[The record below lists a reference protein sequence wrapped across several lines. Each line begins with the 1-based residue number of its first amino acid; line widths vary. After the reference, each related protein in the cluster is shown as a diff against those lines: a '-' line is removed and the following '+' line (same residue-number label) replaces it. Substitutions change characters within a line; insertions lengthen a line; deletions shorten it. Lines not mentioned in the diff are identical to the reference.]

1 MIVRER
7 RRIAALARTASALD
21 EKLQAATKTAE
32 ANELALRSYMD
43 DQRHEFAALSQTQ
56 QEQILALMDM
66 VRGDADVSAL
76 KDNLGDLLG
85 QGQSS
90 ESDNAFD
97 PKLFILSNELIKV
110 LEHQLEERQ
119 SESNANDSYRARLG
133 ELTTSFDTKS
143 RECEDLQEQL
153 IDLRGTLRQIRD
165 VTSKQAI
172 SDSTHESGLST
183 DVLEIV
189 RGALHTAHT
198 PSKVMRR
205 SPRTSATGSTDK
217 ARDKASRHLL
227 SPRLKKHVELMHTSD
242 SGEDTDAPEWAADI
256 MADLALIA
264 EGKIPP
270 VLESSSSPLEVGSQ
284 PEQFSVFD
292 RLNDP
297 VNFTGVQKQLRSK
310 TTVLDRSKRSKSP
323 SHHGQE
329 ERKAMSKEIADR
341 LDKIVVPGG
350 EVSEATTATPLA
362 AAESTKSIDEPSIE
376 SKSGQRSVFDRL
388 VSPSQYTGTQ
398 KGKFQ
403 NNQARRD
410 QAADDVADR
419 LLDNLL
425 NSSDS
430 SDPRESSVAK
440 GVTTRSMLTDYTE
453 QDVFERLQRTATQS
467 YALKHNGTMLP
478 DTSFYE
484 SKASASSI
492 HDSPE
497 RRKEPSSSE
506 PSTVEATSSSSDYK
520 KLNVFE
526 RLQKTTTEA
535 FAKKTNKAKHE
546 GT

>member
-21 EKLQAATKTAE
+21 EKLQAASKAAE
-32 ANELALRSYMD
+32 ASEAALRSYMD

-66 VRGDADVSAL
+66 VRDDADFSAL

-90 ESDNAFD
+90 ESNNAFD
-97 PKLFILSNELIKV
+97 PKLFILSNERIKV
-110 LEHQLEERQ
+110 LEHQLEESQ
-119 SESNANDSYRARLG
+119 SESNANDSYRVRLG
-133 ELTTSFDTKS
+133 ELTTSLDTKS
-143 RECEDLQEQL
+143 RLCEDLQEEL
-153 IDLRGTLRQIRD
+153 TDLRGTLRQIRD

-172 SDSTHESGLST
+172 TDSAHEIGLRA

-217 ARDKASRHLL
+217 ASRHFL

-270 VLESSSSPLEVGSQ
+270 ALESSPSLLEVGSQ

-297 VNFTGVQKQLRSK
+297 VNFTGVQKQVRSK
-310 TTVLDRSKRSKSP
+310 KIVLERSKRSKSP

-329 ERKAMSKEIADR
+329 ERKAMSRDIADR
-341 LDKIVVPGG
+341 LDKIVIPGG
-350 EVSEATTATPLA
+350 EVSEATVTPLA
-362 AAESTKSIDEPSIE
+362 AAESSTKAIDQRSIE
-376 SKSGQRSVFDRL
+376 SKSVQRSVFDRL
-388 VSPSQYTGTQ
+388 LSPSQYTGTQ

-430 SDPRESSVAK
+430 SEPRESSVAK

-478 DTSFYE
+478 DTSFYD
-484 SKASASSI
+484 SKGSASSI

-497 RRKEPSSSE
+497 GRKIPLSSE
-506 PSTVEATSSSSDYK
+506 PSMVEATSSSSVHK

-546 GT
+546 GA